1 MKRVIAFLLTLLLI
15 LSLAA
20 CTGKTEQKSEPA
32 AQEQTSVAAAE
43 ESAAE
48 AAETEAPQVEPEEP
62 QAAIEETE
70 GDGADLDG

>member
-20 CTGKTEQKSEPA
+20 CTGKTEEKSGA
-32 AQEQTSVAAAE
+32 SAQEQTSDVATE
-43 ESAAE
+43 EPAAE
-48 AAETEAPQVEPEEP
+48 AAETEAPQVEPDEP
-62 QAAIEETE
+62 QAAIEDTE